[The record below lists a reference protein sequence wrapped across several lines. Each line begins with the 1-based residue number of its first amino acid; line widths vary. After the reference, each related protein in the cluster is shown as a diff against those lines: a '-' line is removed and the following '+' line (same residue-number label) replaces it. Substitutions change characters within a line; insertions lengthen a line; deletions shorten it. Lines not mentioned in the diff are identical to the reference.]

1 MRIEMYDLP
10 EIQRGLAYLGK
21 HRQAEAYFDLA
32 YRAIMDGNSDLA
44 RQYLSKTAE
53 AIRKGVVLTVLDGKK
68 P

>member
-10 EIQRGLAYLGK
+10 EIQRELAYLGK

-32 YRAIMDGNSDLA
+32 YRAIMDGKSDLA
-44 RQYLSKTAE
+44 REYLSKTAG